1 MTTGTCTPR
10 MTKESQ
16 SQQSQ
21 IHKGSGGNTDY
32 IEGTDMV
39 REAELRAAN
48 NNNNNNNI
56 NNINNNRT
64 RSTATNN
71 NNNNKLG
78 KDDVRSG
85 NYLNFF

>member
-10 MTKESQ
+10 LTKENQ

-21 IHKGSGGNTDY
+21 LLKVTGSNADY

-56 NNINNNRT
+56 NNINNNNRT
-64 RSTATNN
+64 RSTATIN

-85 NYLNFF
+85 N